1 MGALLII
8 PALIISLL
16 WYMPGIK
23 LQGENAVIKKKDYWW
38 CALVAGLL
46 TSCVLIVV
54 TELVWDAVVKRTGLS
69 GLPLEI
75 VGSFLRAALLEETFK
90 FVGCIMSIDRVR
102 PKRKIDFV
110 MLFGLIGL
118 TYNIFEKLFLG
129 GAAAIVG
136 SLIPMHLM
144 WQFNQGGHF
153 YEHKKAVLVGDKGRA
168 GKEKFAFLFIPFFIH
183 GCWDA
188 LISVGVYLMGDKFP
202 GVVQALGFVMII
214 GIIVYGIVYSVK
226 TFRNVKK
233 LAVENESFPET
244 ETPESAPVE

>member
-1 MGALLII
+1 MISSASYCFLALDLDNTLWKGLAGEHNITPVGLGDDGVGA
-8 PALIISLL
+8 A
-16 WYMPGIK
+16 YK
-23 LQGENAVIKKKDYWW
+23 NFQR
-38 CALVAGLL
+38 
-46 TSCVLIVV
+46 
-54 TELVWDAVVKRTGLS
+54 VVKYMQANGS
-69 GLPLEI
+69 NPAQYIIDLE
-75 VGSFLRAALLEETFK
+75 FT
-90 FVGCIMSIDRVR
+90 D
-102 PKRKIDFV
+102 
-110 MLFGLIGL
+110 
-118 TYNIFEKLFLG
+118 
-129 GAAAIVG
+129 
-136 SLIPMHLM
+136 
-144 WQFNQGGHF
+144 
-153 YEHKKAVLVGDKGRA
+153 A